1 MAGYFQIGETKVR
14 PGAYFNVQKYG
25 EEDGFGA
32 VDGVVAVLFQSSF
45 GPLGEV
51 VVLDREDGYEQV
63 YGTDGTTDALR
74 EAIYGGAKKLIACR
88 IGSGGTAASVELDAA
103 EGKVSLTAKCKGV
116 LCQHPRKTHGCRH
129 QRMHRIRWDAGI

>member
-51 VVLDREDGYEQV
+51 VVLEREEGYEQV
-63 YGTDGTTDALR
+63 YGTDGTTDTLR

-88 IGSGGTAASVELDAA
+88 IGSGGTMATVELEAGRKNIPDR
-103 EGKVSLTAKCKGV
+103 KVPWKKGIFH
-116 LCQHPRKTHGCRH
+116 QHT
-129 QRMHRIRWDAGI
+129 